1 MQKKLVI
8 STLGKLI
15 MISGFSMIIPL
26 VTALIY
32 QEPDLWVFAFVCR

>member
-15 MISGFSMIIPL
+15 MILGFSMLIPL
-26 VTALIY
+26 VTAMI
-32 QEPDLWVFAFVCR
+32 